1 MIVGVHHYSLIASS
15 EASVCFYTSLGFRE
29 YQRIERKYDTVVLL
43 NGHGIGLEIYIDP
56 SHPPRERPE
65 PLGLRHLSLRVD
77 NVEKT
82 VEELGLEAGPIVTDW
97 TGVRFCFVAD
107 PDGLPVQLHE

>member
-15 EASVCFYTSLGFRE
+15 EASVCFYSSLGFRE
-29 YQRIERKYDTVVLL
+29 HQRIERKYDTVVLL

-56 SHPPRERPE
+56 SHPHRERPE
-65 PLGLRHLSLRVD
+65 PLGPRHLSLRVD

-82 VEELGLEAGPIVTDW
+82 VEELGLEAGPIMTDW
-97 TGVRFCFVAD
+97 TGERFCFVAD